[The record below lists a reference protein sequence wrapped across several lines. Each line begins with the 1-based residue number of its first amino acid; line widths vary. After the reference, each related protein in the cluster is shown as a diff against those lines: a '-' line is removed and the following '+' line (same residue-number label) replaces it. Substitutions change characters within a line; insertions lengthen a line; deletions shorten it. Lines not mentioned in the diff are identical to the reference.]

1 MFCSHHA
8 IIQIERDDPSD
19 RLSDKNEIKIKKMF
33 AKMAET
39 IVLKNIL
46 QAPKD
51 ETALRRAKLKLK
63 REAEFAER
71 LRHCSGFLAIWNKWR
86 EFYFKLSPY
95 EPKQAHQIT
104 AIENAIEFAK
114 EKELD
119 LNMLIACLHRAF
131 RKRRIKP
138 NFTNL
143 YDDKA
148 LEVYD
153 INYDLVL
160 SDLDRE
166 EAVEYSMRGRE

>member
-8 IIQIERDDPSD
+8 IIQVERDDPSD
-19 RLSDKNEIKIKKMF
+19 RLDSKNEIKIKKMF
-33 AKMAET
+33 ARMAET

-51 ETALRRAKLKLK
+51 PVALRRAKLKLK
-63 REAEFAER
+63 KQTEFAER
-71 LRHCSGFLAIWNKWR
+71 LKSCAGFLSIWNRWR
-86 EFYFKLSPY
+86 EFYFKLSTY
-95 EPKQAHQIT
+95 EPKQAYQLT

-114 EKELD
+114 ENELD
-119 LNMLIACLHRAF
+119 LNMLVACVHRSF
-131 RKRRIKP
+131 RKRKIKP

-148 LEVYD
+148 VEVYD
-153 INYDLVL
+153 SHYDLVL

-166 EAVEYSMRGRE
+166 DSLEYSMRGRE